1 MAKGG
6 VKLIHD
12 ARYAVKT
19 CIKAVQLKHRI
30 QYIRNTKQH
39 KVMS

>member
-19 CIKAVQLKHRI
+19 CIKAVQLK
-30 QYIRNTKQH
+30 QNSVYWEH
-39 KVMS
+39 KTT